1 MNDAAAKLQT
11 FERAVMWR
19 RRWLALQDRVAL
31 ALLASG
37 LIAAAFAL
45 LSRLQIVRLHW
56 VVEIVAV
63 ITVMGALAWHWHRTR
78 ATGKEAAF
86 LIDHEFALEDR
97 LTTAHP
103 ILARGGPQRAVER
116 ALIDDAASRLVDKKA
131 ATVVPYRMHNWHA
144 VALVGIAA
152 FAASVM
158 IPTKQLPGGQAIV
171 EAQTDIQTAGE
182 QLEQVGEAIA
192 KLAPAESE
200 TAKLA
205 KEQAELGR
213 SFRMSPES
221 RAEALK
227 QLSAL
232 EERIRQRHT
241 ELAATHADEMVSVA
255 EKRLRNAIEPARKEK
270 SGQDEVN
277 ETAQAADDLA
287 SRDDAQ
293 SANAGDAD
301 KKTPARNRRPGK
313 AKEPTHQSSTVA
325 RSADANRN
333 VKAEPR
339 PPGASVAEP
348 QASAANQQPQSAAED
363 ARQPKTSDRQPH
375 QANANSDQ
383 VAANQ

>member
-221 RAEALK
+221 RAAALK

-232 EERIRQRHT
+232 EERIRKRHT
-241 ELAATHADEMVSVA
+241 ELAATRADEIVSAA
-255 EKRLRNAIEPARKEK
+255 EKRLRNAVEPPRKEK
-270 SGQDEVN
+270 NSESEVS
-277 ETAQAADDLA
+277 ETAQAADDSA
-287 SRDDAQ
+287 ARGEDQ
-293 SANAGDAD
+293 SATGDAD
-301 KKTPARNRRPGK
+301 KKTRSGKQRASRAADK
-313 AKEPTHQSSTVA
+313 AK
-325 RSADANRN
+325 
-333 VKAEPR
+333 
-339 PPGASVAEP
+339 
-348 QASAANQQPQSAAED
+348 
-363 ARQPKTSDRQPH
+363 
-375 QANANSDQ
+375 
-383 VAANQ
+383 